1 MKIGVNLT
9 EEEAK
14 AFKARKEQEL
24 GPGWCVDVYKWQG
37 RWLARAYQGKRV
49 PKPGTKYRCGSQQQ
63 NGGAAAGSASG
74 AASRNDSAKPR
85 LVSTL

>member
-24 GPGWCVDVYKWQG
+24 GAGWCVDVYKCQG
-37 RWLARAYQGKRV
+37 RWLARAYRKGKHSRG
-49 PKPGTKYRCGSQQQ
+49 PKPGTKYRSRSEQRT
-63 NGGAAAGSASG
+63 GGTTASASG
-74 AASRNDSAKPR
+74 AASR
-85 LVSTL
+85 

>member
-24 GPGWCVDVYKWQG
+24 GAGWCVDVYKCQG
-37 RWLARAYQGKRV
+37 RWLARAYRKGPHSRG
-49 PKPGTKYRCGSQQQ
+49 PKPGTKYRS
-63 NGGAAAGSASG
+63 GSAKRQGGTAASAAG
-74 AASRNDSAKPR
+74 AASQ
-85 LVSTL
+85 

>member
-1 MKIGVNLT
+1 MKIGVNLN

-37 RWLARAYQGKRV
+37 RWLARAYQGKRG
-49 PKPGTKYRCGSQQQ
+49 PKPGTKYRCGNAQRK
-63 NGGAAAGSASG
+63 GSTAPSTASG
-74 AASRNDSAKPR
+74 AAGE
-85 LVSTL
+85 

>member
-24 GPGWCVDVYKWQG
+24 G
-37 RWLARAYQGKRV
+37 
-49 PKPGTKYRCGSQQQ
+49 
-63 NGGAAAGSASG
+63 GG
-74 AASRNDSAKPR
+74 
-85 LVSTL
+85 

>member
-24 GPGWCVDVYKWQG
+24 GPGWCVDVYQWQG
-37 RWLARAYQGKRV
+37 RWLARASSGRAARLLAAPAVPPASKRQ
-49 PKPGTKYRCGSQQQ
+49 P
-63 NGGAAAGSASG
+63 A
-74 AASRNDSAKPR
+74 
-85 LVSTL
+85 

>member
-24 GPGWCVDVYKWQG
+24 GVGWCQDAPASN
-37 RWLARAYQGKRV
+37 RWAARPPAPAV
-49 PKPGTKYRCGSQQQ
+49 PPTGVSMRK
-63 NGGAAAGSASG
+63 GAF
-74 AASRNDSAKPR
+74 
-85 LVSTL
+85 

>member
-24 GPGWCVDVYKWQG
+24 GSGWCVDVYRCQG
-37 RWLARAYQGKRV
+37 RMIARAYYGKRG
-49 PKPGTKYRCGSQQQ
+49 PKPGTKYRSHGQQHI
-63 NGGAAAGSASG
+63 GGTAASTASG
-74 AASRNDSAKPR
+74 VISQ
-85 LVSTL
+85 

>member
-24 GPGWCVDVYKWQG
+24 GGGWCVDVYKCQV
-37 RWLARAYQGKRV
+37 RWLVRAYRKGKHSRG
-49 PKPGTKYRCGSQQQ
+49 PKPGTKYRSRSQPPPGGTVPSA
-63 NGGAAAGSASG
+63 GGAAN
-74 AASRNDSAKPR
+74 R
-85 LVSTL
+85 

>member
-9 EEEAK
+9 AEEAK

-24 GPGWCVDVYKWQG
+24 GPGWCVDVCKWQG
-37 RWLARAYQGKRV
+37 RWLARAYQGKRG

-63 NGGAAAGSASG
+63 NGGTAASSASG
-74 AASRNDSAKPR
+74 AASQQAAAGLS
-85 LVSTL
+85 V

>member
-24 GPGWCVDVYKWQG
+24 GGGWCVDVYKWQG
-37 RWLARAYQGKRV
+37 RWLARAYQKGEHSRG
-49 PKPGTKYRCGSQQQ
+49 PKPGTKYRSRSDKRPGGPEASATGTASQ
-63 NGGAAAGSASG
+63 
-74 AASRNDSAKPR
+74 
-85 LVSTL
+85 